1 MCTAAALPSGCL
13 PGFGSGEVLLQ
24 LVPLVKLPPQ
34 AKLYFIGLERR
45 ARVLQVMLNLGK
57 VTQQPHSWPRGQAWS
72 SPLPAA
78 REPWDRWQWSHSPSA
93 GEGRG
98 SSPAPCT
105 SHQLAQPT
113 GLSCL
118 RAGSKCCCIRLWRK
132 HHLAKLLSTPFLPG
146 CPSTIS

>member
-57 VTQQPHSWPRGQAWS
+57 VTQQPHSWPRGQAWRDHYQQPE
-72 SPLPAA
+72 SPGTGGNGPTAPAQGKDVA
-78 REPWDRWQWSHSPSA
+78 HHQPPAHRTSWRSP
-93 GEGRG
+93 RG
-98 SSPAPCT
+98 
-105 SHQLAQPT
+105 
-113 GLSCL
+113 
-118 RAGSKCCCIRLWRK
+118 
-132 HHLAKLLSTPFLPG
+132 
-146 CPSTIS
+146 